1 MLLKSRLEYKERGK
15 SKKYADETFLLDYLI
30 LQNVDNPELRKKR
43 KKEIIE
49 QVLQTYESFMRHNS
63 CKEVEEELGNE
74 GRILVRP
81 SGTEPL
87 LRVMVEAKSDELCH
101 KYVYRVI
108 DFLKEKG
115 L

>member
-1 MLLKSRLEYKERGK
+1 MEKNKKVVNKNKGKGPNYYKGKNNNNSKNKVNNKKKSPVVNSKEER
-15 SKKYADETFLLDYLI
+15 EE
-30 LQNVDNPELRKKR
+30 V
-43 KKEIIE
+43 
-49 QVLQTYESFMRHNS
+49 VL
-63 CKEVEEELGNE
+63 NE

-108 DFLKEKG
+108 DFVKEKG